1 MFNLIQLQDRLRGF
15 SEDQLKQ
22 FLRTP
27 DPNIPDFMVMAALD
41 EKNDAKAQEAQMKAQ
56 NQPSV
61 REEMLAVAGLPAMEA
76 GQMAS
81 SMAPKSDVRAN
92 TGGDDMMTI
101 ARLAEDMP
109 MEDDMEEDEE
119 LDIVETPI
127 RRANVGGV
135 MQMEDE
141 EPMGMSYGGLV
152 NSRAMVMAQPLRSSP
167 PLARPFPFGMQQQR
181 DNLGFKN
188 LGSNIVSRI
197 GEKSQGE
204 VDEFIGEVR
213 DMADDR
219 FDLDLNQQ
227 PQFDTGGKGFPP
239 PMLAQSLVSSS
250 PRPQDMRSDPSP
262 SMMYRREGGI
272 VSMQGGGRG
281 MFTDPNFNPS
291 MGLLPMRVRPRP
303 SEAQGQGLLGRMGF
317 DPNKFQRTDWDAQ
330 FGKYYNPDGTVKDE
344 YKNIAG
350 IPKIDTA
357 VASKGSDPLLDAQEK
372 FEEIDEQKPTEKKDD
387 ETPPPDTDDPA
398 PRGFLSDLTRSL
410 DEMRKEQREQIEKNK
425 GLALMM
431 EGINLYKER
440 GVPGEGA
447 GKGIQFAQTQTSKIQ
462 DRLAQLQGLE
472 AKIGIAGA
480 TLAQKDRATEAALKK
495 ALEKGSKM
503 TTAQLAS
510 EIKGYSSEIGKLR
523 KQLGEETIAFDDAK
537 IAETEDE
544 IKRLAE
550 LRSLYVADLKSRYG
564 GDILENDFLKTLLDE
579 TQEDK

>member
-92 TGGDDMMTI
+92 TGGDDMMTM

-152 NSRAMVMAQPLRSSP
+152 NSRAMVMAQPLVSSMP
-167 PLARPFPFGMQQQR
+167 PMADTSFDPLGRFSDMRQQR

-188 LGSNIVSRI
+188 LGSNIVNRI

-213 DMADDR
+213 DMADER

-227 PQFDTGGKGFPP
+227 PQFDTGGKGFSP
-239 PMLAQSLVSSS
+239 LFSSAQQANRVTSI
-250 PRPQDMRSDPSP
+250 SP

-272 VSMQGGGRG
+272 ASMQGGGRG

-291 MGLLPMRVRPRP
+291 MGLFPTRVRPRP
-303 SEAQGQGLLGRMGF
+303 AEAQGQGLLGSMGF

-330 FGKYYNPDGTVKDE
+330 FGKYYNADGTLKDE
-344 YKNIAG
+344 FKQN
-350 IPKIDTA
+350 
-357 VASKGSDPLLDAQEK
+357 VASTAMNTDDQPDSVRDAQRMMDIN
-372 FEEIDEQKPTEKKDD
+372 EIPERPKKDD
-387 ETPPPDTDDPA
+387 EKKPPPGTDDPA
-398 PRGFLSDLTRSL
+398 PRDFLSDLTASL
-410 DEMRKEQREQIEKNK
+410 DKMREDQKEQMEKNQALGLMLEGIKLARRGVIDDESGK
-425 GLALMM
+425 GLMF
-431 EGINLYKER
+431 GQQQKQK
-440 GVPGEGA
+440 V
-447 GKGIQFAQTQTSKIQ
+447 Q

-472 AKIGIAGA
+472 AKIGIAEA

-564 GDILENDFLKTLLDE
+564 GDILDNDFLKTLLDE

>member
-22 FLRTP
+22 FLQRP

-41 EKNDAKAQEAQMKAQ
+41 EKNDAKMQEAQMKAQ
-56 NQPSV
+56 QPSV

-81 SMAPKSDVRAN
+81 SMAPKSDVRTN
-92 TGGDDMMTI
+92 TGGDDMMTM

-127 RRANVGGV
+127 RRMNEGGLA
-135 MQMEDE
+135 
-141 EPMGMSYGGLV
+141 GMS
-152 NSRAMVMAQPLRSSP
+152 
-167 PLARPFPFGMQQQR
+167 
-181 DNLGFKN
+181 
-188 LGSNIVSRI
+188 
-197 GEKSQGE
+197 
-204 VDEFIGEVR
+204 
-213 DMADDR
+213 
-219 FDLDLNQQ
+219 
-227 PQFDTGGKGFPP
+227 
-239 PMLAQSLVSSS
+239 
-250 PRPQDMRSDPSP
+250 
-262 SMMYRREGGI
+262 
-272 VSMQGGGRG
+272 GGGRG

-291 MGLLPMRVRPRP
+291 MGLFPMRVRPRP
-303 SEAQGQGLLGRMGF
+303 AEAQGQGLLGSMGF

-330 FGKYYNPDGTVKDE
+330 FGKYYNADGTLKDE
-344 YKNIAG
+344 FKQN
-350 IPKIDTA
+350 
-357 VASKGSDPLLDAQEK
+357 VASTAMNTDDQPDSVRDAQRMMDIN
-372 FEEIDEQKPTEKKDD
+372 EIPEPPKKDD
-387 ETPPPDTDDPA
+387 DEKPPPGTDDPA
-398 PRGFLSDLTRSL
+398 PRDFLSDLTASL
-410 DEMRKEQREQIEKNK
+410 DKMREDQKEQMEKNQALGLMLEGIKLARRGVIDDESGK
-425 GLALMM
+425 GLMF
-431 EGINLYKER
+431 
-440 GVPGEGA
+440 GEQQ
-447 GKGIQFAQTQTSKIQ
+447 KQKVQ

-480 TLAQKDRATEAALKK
+480 TLAQKDRATQAALKK